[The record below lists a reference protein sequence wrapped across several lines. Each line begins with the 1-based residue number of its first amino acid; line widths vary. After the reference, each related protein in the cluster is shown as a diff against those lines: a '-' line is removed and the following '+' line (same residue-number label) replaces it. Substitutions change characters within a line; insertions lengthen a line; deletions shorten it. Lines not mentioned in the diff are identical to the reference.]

1 MEVLRNVVC
10 SNDLQVAV
18 VVEMGSEKQA
28 WVSDSTHSEGRK
40 EEFKHNHFPAVGQM
54 AAAAAALHLS
64 WAALPA
70 GLRAD
75 EGRTLGGGEKGGS

>member
-1 MEVLRNVVC
+1 M
-10 SNDLQVAV
+10 
-18 VVEMGSEKQA
+18 
-28 WVSDSTHSEGRK
+28 SDSTHSEGRK
-40 EEFKHNHFPAVGQM
+40 EESKPNYFPAVGQM
-54 AAAAAALHLS
+54 GAAAAAALHLP